1 MNNSDKMILAII
13 AMLLGLVVVMG
24 TSCSTNKHCSGY
36 SSQLMTAKYVKHSD
50 FAKKRYNLN

>member
-1 MNNSDKMILAII
+1 MNKSDKMILVII

-24 TSCSTNKHCSGY
+24 TSCSTQSKCCAY

-50 FAKKRYNLN
+50 FSKKRYHIN

>member
-1 MNNSDKMILAII
+1 MILAII

-24 TSCSTNKHCSGY
+24 TSCSTNKRCSGY

-50 FAKKRYNLN
+50 FSKKRYHLN